1 MSGRTTSEACAAQ
14 RRRLFALL
22 AHGLLACVVLG
33 VLTTAPARAGTLTV
47 SAAASLANAFR
58 ELAPLFEAQNP
69 GLRVVFNFASSD
81 ALLAQAARGAPVD
94 VFASADEQTIDRAER
109 QKLLVPGSRRTF
121 ARNALVVVV
130 PSDARARPS
139 ALADLQQ
146 PAFRRIAIGSAS
158 VPAGRYA
165 RSALEAA
172 KLWPALEPRAVFAQN
187 VRQALDYVGRGEVEA
202 GFVYATDAALMKDK
216 VRIALTVPTQS
227 PILYPAAA
235 ITGSAHADGARRFI
249 AFLLSPQA
257 QTILARQGFLKP

>member
-1 MSGRTTSEACAAQ
+1 MPHSPTRARPSLLRVGR
-14 RRRLFALL
+14 R
-22 AHGLLACVVLG
+22 LLACVALG
-33 VLTTAPARAGTLTV
+33 VLLTAPASASNLTV
-47 SAAASLANAFR
+47 SAAASLGNAFR
-58 ELAPLFEAQNP
+58 ELAPVFEAQNP
-69 GLRVVFNFASSD
+69 GTRVVFNFASSD
-81 ALLAQAARGAPVD
+81 ALLAQVARGAPVD
-94 VFASADEQTIDRAER
+94 VFASADEETIDRAER

-130 PSDARARPS
+130 PSDAKARPS

-146 PAFRRIAIGSAS
+146 PAFRRIAIGSAG

-202 GFVYATDAALMKDK
+202 GFVYATDAQVMKDK
-216 VRIALTVPTQS
+216 VRVAFTVPTQV

-235 ITGSAHADGARRFI
+235 IAGSANADGARRFVE
-249 AFLLSPQA
+249 FLVSPQA